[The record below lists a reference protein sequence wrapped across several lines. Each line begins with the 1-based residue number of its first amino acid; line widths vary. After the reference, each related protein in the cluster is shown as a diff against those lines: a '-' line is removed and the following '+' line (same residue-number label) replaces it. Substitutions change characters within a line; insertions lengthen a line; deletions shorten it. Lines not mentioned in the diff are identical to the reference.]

1 MNLKT
6 FTFLSIGLC
15 VGGALVSVLL
25 ENRHWFGIDAGSSW
39 SLVMVIGYGMAL
51 LSGFLDTS
59 ENWKTRFK
67 YLALSSAVV
76 TAVVAIVLLG
86 GFLLQEVGV
95 PLGWRRP
102 VFDGPLIITP
112 IGAWIGFLILGAV
125 GVGLRFV
132 VRKARATMRRERRI
146 RHHADVAGTEVG
158 ER

>member
-76 TAVVAIVLLG
+76 TAVVATVLLG
-86 GFLLQEVGV
+86 GFLIQELGV
-95 PLGWRRP
+95 PLGWRPP
-102 VFDGPLIITP
+102 VFEGPPFLTP
-112 IGAWIGFLILGAV
+112 IGSWIVFLILGTM

-132 VRKARATMRRERRI
+132 VRKARAMMRRERRI
-146 RHHADVAGTEVG
+146 RKTHRGIA
-158 ER
+158 RM